1 MQEGLFVL
9 TSDQENIK
17 FGSDTA
23 IRIMG
28 YNQDEL
34 AGCDMQKNLDGSLIT
49 QPNFL
54 PLDITMQDLTG
65 RKDDSPNLLTSE
77 NPQGEYLSILDII
90 SGRAS

>member
-9 TSDQENIK
+9 TSDRENIK

-49 QPNFL
+49 
-54 PLDITMQDLTG
+54 
-65 RKDDSPNLLTSE
+65 
-77 NPQGEYLSILDII
+77 
-90 SGRAS
+90 